1 DQARTGFSSTGGQ
14 ILQWIDGFS
23 LAANLEV
30 KLDAIRTGGSHF
42 RNHLSDLDLLPLLY
56 QKPAVMTV
64 GTNKGVAVLDDHQFT
79 VATKPAT
86 GVHNGPTGRS
96 QNRLAQFTSQINA
109 FIQTAV

>member
-1 DQARTGFSSTGGQ
+1 M
-14 ILQWIDGFS
+14 QWVDGLT

-30 KLDAIRTGGSHF
+30 KLDAIRTSGPHF

-64 GTNKGVAVLDDHQFT
+64 GANKGVIVLDDYQFT
-79 VATKPAT
+79 VAAKPAT

-96 QNRLAQFTSQINA
+96 QNRLSQFPSQINA